1 MIVVGVVF
9 QSGGKVETLDPNGS
23 ELQWND
29 RVICETA
36 RGEEYGRVV
45 QAAFTLEGKA
55 PERIFR
61 VLRKATPADDALRR
75 EQRERAAE
83 VRRVFRREV
92 VKRHQGIKVH
102 GAEMPFD
109 GRRVVIGYTS
119 EERVDLRP
127 IAQDV
132 GRQLNLRVEARQVG
146 PRDGARV
153 TGGYGLCGDVLCC
166 TRYPAHETRI
176 TLRMAKDQELPVN
189 PGRVTGLCGRL
200 RCCLAFEHPVYKS
213 FRDRAPAVGRTVE
226 TPEGRGV
233 VRGSMT
239 FARWSGEC
247 ESGRTRSVGCRT
259 VPVHYLG
266 GLTWALSQLA

>member
-153 TGGYGLCGDVLCC
+153 TGGYGLRGDVLCC

-233 VRGSMT
+233 VRGINVPSD
-239 FARWSGEC
+239 
-247 ESGRTRSVGCRT
+247 SVIVRFDDDREL
-259 VPVHYLG
+259 PVRLDDVREVVR
-266 GLTWALSQLA
+266 

>member
-9 QSGGKVETLDPNGS
+9 QSGGTVEVLDPNGH
-23 ELQWND
+23 ELAWND
-29 RVICETA
+29 RVICETP

-45 QAAFTLEGKA
+45 QPAHELEGKA
-55 PERIFR
+55 PERVFR
-61 VLRKATPADDALRR
+61 VLRKGTAEDDALRR

-119 EERVDLRP
+119 EERIDLHP

-132 GRQLNLRVEARQVG
+132 GRQLKLRIEARQVG

-166 TRYPAHETRI
+166 TRFPAHETRI
-176 TLRMAKDQELPVN
+176 TLRMAKDQDLFIKVFCTN
-189 PGRVTGLCGRL
+189 KTAGL
-200 RCCLAFEHPVYKS
+200 K
-213 FRDRAPAVGRTVE
+213 
-226 TPEGRGV
+226 
-233 VRGSMT
+233 
-239 FARWSGEC
+239 
-247 ESGRTRSVGCRT
+247 
-259 VPVHYLG
+259 LG
-266 GLTWALSQLA
+266 

>member
-9 QSGGKVETLDPNGS
+9 QSGGKVEQLDPNGL
-23 ELQWND
+23 ELRWND

-36 RGEEYGRVV
+36 RGEAYGRVV
-45 QAAFTLEGKA
+45 EEAHELVGEA
-55 PERIFR
+55 PERVYR
-61 VLRKATPADDALRR
+61 VLRVATPEDDALRR

-83 VRRVFRREV
+83 VRRAFRRAAV
-92 VKRHQGIKVH
+92 QRHPAIKVH

-109 GRRVVIGYTS
+109 GRRVVIGFTA
-119 EERVDLRP
+119 EDRIDLRP
-127 IAQDV
+127 VAQDV
-132 GRQLNLRVEARQVG
+132 GRQLGIRIEVRQVG

-153 TGGYGLCGDVLCC
+153 TGAYGLCGDVLCC
-166 TRYPAHETRI
+166 TRFPAHEKRI

-200 RCCLAFEHPVYKS
+200 RCCLAFEHPLYRS

-233 VRGSMT
+233 VTGVQVPADAVIVRLSDD
-239 FARWSGEC
+239 RE
-247 ESGRTRSVGCRT
+247 
-259 VPVHYLG
+259 VPVRLDD
-266 GLTWALSQLA
+266 LR

>member
-1 MIVVGVVF
+1 MIVVGIVF
-9 QSGGKVETLDPNGS
+9 QSGGKVETLDPNGH
-23 ELQWND
+23 EVQWND
-29 RVICETA
+29 RVICETP

-45 QAAFTLEGKA
+45 QAAHELEGKA

-61 VLRKATPADDALRR
+61 VLRVATPEDDALRR

-83 VRRVFRREV
+83 VRRAFRREV
-92 VKRHQGIKVH
+92 VKRHRGIKVH

-109 GRRVVIGYTS
+109 GRRVVIGFTA
-119 EERVDLRP
+119 EDRVDLRP

-132 GRQLNLRVEARQVG
+132 GRQLGIRIEARQVG

-166 TRYPAHETRI
+166 TRFPAHETRI

-200 RCCLAFEHPVYKS
+200 RCCLAFEHPLYRS
-213 FRDRAPAVGRTVE
+213 FRDRAPAVGRVVE

-233 VRGSMT
+233 VRGINVPSDSVIVR
-239 FARWSGEC
+239 FDDDRELPIKVDDAREVN
-247 ESGRTRSVGCRT
+247 R
-259 VPVHYLG
+259 
-266 GLTWALSQLA
+266 

>member
-9 QSGGKVETLDPNGS
+9 QSGGKVEPLDPNGH
-23 ELQWND
+23 ELAWND
-29 RVICETA
+29 RVICETS
-36 RGEEYGRVV
+36 RGEEYGRIV
-45 QAAFTLEGKA
+45 QAAHEHEGKV

-61 VLRKATPADDALRR
+61 VLRKGTPDDDALRR
-75 EQRERAAE
+75 EQRDRAAE

-119 EERVDLRP
+119 EERIDLRP

-132 GRQLNLRVEARQVG
+132 GRQLNVRIEARQVG

-166 TRYPAHETRI
+166 TRFPAHETRI
-176 TLRMAKDQELPVN
+176 TLRMAKDQDLPVN

-233 VRGSMT
+233 VRGINVPSD
-239 FARWSGEC
+239 
-247 ESGRTRSVGCRT
+247 SVIVRFDDDREL
-259 VPVHYLG
+259 PVRLDDVREVAH
-266 GLTWALSQLA
+266 

>member
-1 MIVVGVVF
+1 
-9 QSGGKVETLDPNGS
+9 
-23 ELQWND
+23 
-29 RVICETA
+29 
-36 RGEEYGRVV
+36 
-45 QAAFTLEGKA
+45 
-55 PERIFR
+55 

-233 VRGSMT
+233 VRGINVPSD
-239 FARWSGEC
+239 
-247 ESGRTRSVGCRT
+247 SVIVRLDDEREL
-259 VPVHYLG
+259 PVRLDDVREVVR
-266 GLTWALSQLA
+266 

>member
-1 MIVVGVVF
+1 MMMVGVVF
-9 QSGGKVETLDPNGS
+9 QSGGTVELHDPNGV
-23 ELQWND
+23 ELLWND

-45 QAAFTLEGKA
+45 QPEHEATGKL

-61 VLRKATPADDALRR
+61 VLRKATPEDDVRRRQQR
-75 EQRERAAE
+75 EQASE
-83 VRRVFRREV
+83 VRRVFRRAV
-92 VKRHQGIKVH
+92 VARHTGVKIH

-109 GRRVVIGYTS
+109 GRRVVVGYTS
-119 EERVDLRP
+119 EDRVDLSP

-132 GRQLNLRVEARQVG
+132 GRQLTLRVEARQLG
-146 PRDGARV
+146 PRDGARI

-166 TRYPAHETRI
+166 TRFPAHEQRI
-176 TLRMAKDQELPVN
+176 TLRMAKDQDLPVN

-213 FRDRAPAVGRTVE
+213 FRDRAPAIGRTVD

-233 VRGSMT
+233 VRSIQVPADAVVVRLDDDREVSVRLDDLSEV
-239 FARWSGEC
+239 ARG
-247 ESGRTRSVGCRT
+247 
-259 VPVHYLG
+259 
-266 GLTWALSQLA
+266 

>member
-9 QSGGKVETLDPNGS
+9 QSGGKVEVLDPHGH
-23 ELQWND
+23 ELAWND
-29 RVICETA
+29 RVICETP

-45 QAAFTLEGKA
+45 QPAHELEGKA

-61 VLRKATPADDALRR
+61 VLRKGTAEDDALRR

-92 VKRHQGIKVH
+92 VKRHQAIKVH

-132 GRQLNLRVEARQVG
+132 GRQLGLRIEARQVG

-166 TRYPAHETRI
+166 TRFPAHETRI
-176 TLRMAKDQELPVN
+176 TLRMAKDQDLPVN

-200 RCCLAFEHPVYKS
+200 RCCLAFEHPVYKA

-233 VRGSMT
+233 VRGINVPSDSVIVR
-239 FARWSGEC
+239 FDDDRELPVRLDDVREVAR
-247 ESGRTRSVGCRT
+247 
-259 VPVHYLG
+259 
-266 GLTWALSQLA
+266 